1 MNYVLGQ
8 LSRSI
13 KDIEDNSELQSI
25 ELKFLKEIITKMSGI
40 AIPEDIAKNQLAIG
54 PKLLAEMQNLS
65 SDARPTKK
73 SKG

>member
-40 AIPEDIAKNQLAIG
+40 AIP
-54 PKLLAEMQNLS
+54 
-65 SDARPTKK
+65 
-73 SKG
+73 